1 MAKLVITRATA
12 VTVAEVRDNMTE
24 SEVIEKLRAYHKCQ
38 RLQVKG
44 IYEDCNEKLCDN
56 CDLCYMQGTAGEH
69 IKSIEIAIQALE
81 KQMKLNEMG
90 DCYIIPKNGVFEVNG
105 VDVNLAIQKQ
115 IANKPI
121 LKHDVSVMHINRGN
135 KPHEWKRLESD
146 NWHCPECDSF
156 VGERVYVLSKIHDQ
170 RKKKY
175 CDNCGQKLN
184 WESDEE

>member
-1 MAKLVITRATA
+1 
-12 VTVAEVRDNMTE
+12 MTE
-24 SEVIEKLRAYHKCQ
+24 
-38 RLQVKG
+38 
-44 IYEDCNEKLCDN
+44 NE
-56 CDLCYMQGTAGEH
+56 A
-69 IKSIEIAIQALE
+69 IEIVRKEKAYMDNHAGRAQSEAFQMAINALE
-81 KQMKLNEMG
+81 KQ
-90 DCYIIPKNGVFEVNG
+90 IPK
-105 VDVNLAIQKQ
+105 
-115 IANKPI
+115 KPI

-135 KPHEWKRLESD
+135 QPHEWKRLESD